1 MNTNSITFSDNEQI
15 TDVVTAAYDLLAF
28 APGELPQWSRFRE
41 LFIETAVLAL
51 RVFPAD
57 PAISILSFAE
67 YMTAQ
72 LAHGLQQ
79 QGYSETPGERTIV
92 VVNDVASVQ
101 QEFTMNF
108 AGREPVNA
116 IDIFALVRTA
126 DQWRIAS
133 VLSDM
138 RGGCL

>member
-1 MNTNSITFSDNEQI
+1 MTTPPAALSNEQQI

-51 RVFPAD
+51 RVFPTD
-57 PAISILSFAE
+57 PAISILSLAE

-72 LAHGLQQ
+72 LTLGLQQ
-79 QGYSETPGERTIV
+79 QGYSETPGERTV
-92 VVNDVASVQ
+92 VVVGEVAAVQ

-108 AGREPVNA
+108 AGQEPVHA
-116 IDIFALVRTA
+116 IDMFSLVRQA

-138 RGGCL
+138 RGGCR